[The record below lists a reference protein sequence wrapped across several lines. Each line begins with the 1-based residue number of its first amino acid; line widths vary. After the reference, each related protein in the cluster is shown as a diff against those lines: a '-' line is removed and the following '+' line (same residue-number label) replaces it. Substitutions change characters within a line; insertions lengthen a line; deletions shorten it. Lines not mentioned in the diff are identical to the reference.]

1 MDKAQKAKIQ
11 AAIRKTNVLESLKDI
26 GSGVTNSI
34 KKDLLEDTSKN
45 LIEQILGRGAYS
57 PKRSGEIH
65 AGESLQ
71 LTDLLSGKHEE
82 NLKLRNQIALERRL
96 IEEEKVRSTQKSN
109 ELKIQLQ
116 ALIQEVLALAKST
129 QSLGERVE
137 VAAMQ
142 APSQPGIY
150 HLIFFEKL
158 LSFVKS
164 FRLKIDNA
172 VVWLGASNKRAEKK
186 NFWAMYKKRGSS
198 FLLSGESYSQ
208 RSAG

>member
-11 AAIRKTNVLESLKDI
+11 AAVRKTNVLESLKDI

-129 QSLGERVE
+129 QNLGERVE